1 MLREFFGEIK
11 RHHGITGKAISELT
25 GISQNH
31 ISEYING
38 KRDVTTDVLWRMIEA
53 MNEISPGAKKDLAL
67 KIASVRPEITYEELD
82 EDELAEEM
90 IKLGRAWK
98 TIRNRKLVKAS

>member
-1 MLREFFGEIK
+1 MLREFFGEVK

-25 GISQNH
+25 GVSQNH

-38 KRDVTTDVLWRMIEA
+38 KRDVTTEVLWRMIEA
-53 MNEISPGAKKDLAL
+53 MDEISPGARRDLAK
-67 KIASVRPEITYEELD
+67 KIASDRREITYEELD

-90 IKLGRAWK
+90 IRLGRAWK
-98 TIRNRKLVKAS
+98 TIRNRKLVNAN

>member
-1 MLREFFGEIK
+1 MLREFFGEVK
-11 RHHGITGKAISELT
+11 RHHGITGKAISELS

-38 KRDVTTDVLWRMIEA
+38 KRDVTSETLWRMIEA
-53 MNEISPGAKKDLAL
+53 MDKISPGARKDFAL
-67 KIASVRPEITYEELD
+67 KIASDRPEIPYEELD

-98 TIRNRKLVKAS
+98 TIRNRKLVNAS

>member
-11 RHHGITGKAISELT
+11 RHHGITGKAISEQT

-38 KRDVTTDVLWRMIEA
+38 KRDVTTDVLWRMLEA
-53 MNEISPGAKKDLAL
+53 MDEISPGARRDLA
-67 KIASVRPEITYEELD
+67 KRIAGDRPEITYEELD

-98 TIRNRKLVKAS
+98 TMRNRKLVNAN